1 MQTNL
6 SLADLQAD
14 PERLLMDTEAAP
26 FRGGSPATLARD
38 RWANT
43 GMPFLKLGR
52 KIFYRAG
59 DVLAWVEARRVQT
72 HQEAA

>member
-1 MQTNL
+1 MQTKL

-14 PERLLMDTEAAP
+14 PERLLTDVEAAP
-26 FRGGSPATLARD
+26 FRGGAVATLARD

-52 KIFYRAG
+52 KVVYRAG
-59 DVLAWVEARRVQT
+59 DVLAWVSARRVQP
-72 HQEAA
+72 QQVA

>member
-1 MQTNL
+1 MQPNL

-14 PERLLMDTEAAP
+14 PERLLTDTEAAP
-26 FRGGSPATLARD
+26 FRGGSTATLARD

-52 KIFYRAG
+52 KVVYRAG
-59 DVLAWVEARRVQT
+59 DVLAWVSARRVQP
-72 HQEAA
+72 QQVA

>member
-1 MQTNL
+1 MQPNL

-14 PERLLMDTEAAP
+14 PERLLTDTEAAP
-26 FRGGSPATLARD
+26 FRGGSTATLARD

-43 GMPFLKLGR
+43 GISFLKLGR
-52 KIFYRAG
+52 KVVYRAG

-72 HQEAA
+72 HTEAA